1 MIEKRIEQL
10 NHKIDAEQAEAESEK
25 ARADLQ
31 TEMKSRTQ
39 ELQDKV
45 DEAGKQL
52 ADAKNASES
61 RLQAIADSFKNT

>member
-52 ADAKNASES
+52 FCSERFTAAVLFS
-61 RLQAIADSFKNT
+61 